1 MKNRLYAALLFP
13 AGMLPALPAAAQR
26 YDEMH
31 GMWHPASGWGHMLF
45 GGLMMV
51 LVLGAVIGLIAVV
64 VRSLTG
70 TGTVPPARERER
82 ERSRSAL
89 DILDERYARGEIDR
103 DEYQQRRQD
112 LTR

>member
-1 MKNRLYAALLFP
+1 MKSPFYAGIAFLT
-13 AGMLPALPAAAQR
+13 GMLPALPAAAQR

-31 GMWHPASGWGHMLF
+31 GAWHSNFGWGHMLF

-64 VRSLTG
+64 VRGLAG
-70 TGTVPPARERER
+70 TGAPPPVRDRERG
-82 ERSRSAL
+82 RSAV

-103 DEYQQRRQD
+103 EEYQQRRQD

>member
-1 MKNRLYAALLFP
+1 MMKNRLHAAFLLP
-13 AGMLPALPAAAQR
+13 AGMLPALPAVAQR
-26 YDEMH
+26 YDDMH

-51 LVLGAVIGLIAVV
+51 LILGAVIGLIAVV
-64 VRSLTG
+64 VRSLAG

-82 ERSRSAL
+82 GRSAL